1 MPPFVL
7 CGEGMARGLGGR
19 YRLWSCARL
28 NGLIRSGKFAVTG
41 CAVVVGALPSDPA
54 MRPGLSNK
62 AVAADLGV
70 HEHTVGKWRR
80 RFLKD
85 RVDGLV
91 DEPRAGRPR
100 TIEDERVADREHT
113 SELPSLMRISYAVFC
128 LKKKSK
134 K

>member
-1 MPPFVL
+1 
-7 CGEGMARGLGGR
+7 
-19 YRLWSCARL
+19 
-28 NGLIRSGKFAVTG
+28 
-41 CAVVVGALPSDPA
+41 

-100 TIEDERVADREHT
+100 TIEDARVAAVITRTLEAMPAGATHWPRSGRWPGRPGRPT
-113 SELPSLMRISYAVFC
+113 LRPGGTGRPSASGPPPP
-128 LKKKSK
+128 
-134 K
+134 